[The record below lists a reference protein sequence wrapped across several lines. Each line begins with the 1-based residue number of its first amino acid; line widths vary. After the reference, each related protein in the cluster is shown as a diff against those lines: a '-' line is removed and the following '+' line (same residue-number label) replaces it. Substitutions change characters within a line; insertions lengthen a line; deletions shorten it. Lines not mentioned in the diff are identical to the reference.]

1 MDFELTPEQ
10 KDIQRAA
17 REFAE
22 GEFTDVAKEYDQKE
36 EFPRPIWQEACKNG
50 FIGVFIK
57 EEYGGAGLGFLE
69 HAMITE
75 EFWRVD
81 PGCGQIVSA
90 SFGSEVIQLF
100 GTEEQ
105 KKKWLP
111 PIPAGKAIL
120 GCAITEPD
128 AGSDVSAISTSAVK
142 DGNDYVINGSKM
154 FITNGTTA
162 NYLVVVCLTDPKA
175 DRLKR
180 HSMVIV
186 ETDRKGYE
194 ATKIH
199 GKMGIRA
206 SPTAEVVFK
215 DVRVPQSNLIGKE
228 GDGFR
233 QLMQF
238 FDRTRLHVAAQG
250 VGLAQGALEKAVT
263 HVKQRKQFGQPIGKN
278 QGIQFKIA
286 ECATM
291 IEAARNLYHKAAWK
305 VDKGEIDARLI
316 SMAKYYGGMTA
327 VHVADEALQM
337 HGGYGYINEYDV
349 ERFYRD
355 AKVIEIYE
363 GAKEIEKM
371 IIAREILGKF

>member
-36 EFPRPIWQEACKNG
+36 EFPKEIWKKACELG

-57 EEYGGAGLGFLE
+57 EEYGGGGLGFFE

-111 PIPAGKAIL
+111 PIPKGKAIL

-175 DRLKR
+175 ERLKR
-180 HSMVIV
+180 HSMIIV

-228 GDGFR
+228 GSGFF

-286 ECATM
+286 ECGTL
-291 IEAARNLYHKAAWK
+291 IEAARGLYQKAAWK
-305 VDKGEIDARLI
+305 VDKGEIDPRLI
-316 SMAKYYGGMTA
+316 SMAKYYGGMCA

-363 GAKEIEKM
+363 GTKEIEKM